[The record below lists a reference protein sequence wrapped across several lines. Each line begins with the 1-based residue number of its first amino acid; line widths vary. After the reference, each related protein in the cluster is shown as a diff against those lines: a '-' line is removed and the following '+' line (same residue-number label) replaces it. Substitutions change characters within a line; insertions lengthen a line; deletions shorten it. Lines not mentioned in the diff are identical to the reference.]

1 MRSFLKFATGLI
13 LATVSV
19 AALAASPTLP
29 QGEPGLIIDDFRYA
43 SDAAAQQAWRPLNSE
58 APAAS
63 AILDGRKVLR
73 LRCNFT
79 SATVERL
86 TWRRKVKL
94 DLSPYWGIQFKF
106 FCKNSAPISGFSVHF
121 QSGAGWYNSTKF
133 TAESATGWSTVTL
146 DKGRSVYTNG
156 SPAGWDKIET
166 ISINAWRNTYRDK
179 SEDTE
184 FYVADLRMIKPPSAD
199 ASIAILSPDS
209 TAQNRPAAGKSAD
222 GLCNEMAHDLS
233 AQGIVS
239 SMLSDLDVTAER
251 LSRFKLVIL
260 PHNGKIA
267 DSVANELIKFVN
279 AGGKLLVF
287 FDVPAQLRPVVKIGG
302 GAFVKEEYPGYFS
315 TIRFADGALPGAPPL
330 VGQQSRMIVE
340 AKPVAGASRVLAE
353 WLDDKGQPTGH
364 AAVVASENCIVMTQ
378 SLLNEN
384 ISRHKSDMVDRLR
397 MLLAMVG
404 RLEPEA
410 WRQTATDA
418 IARMGQMGGCN
429 TFDETAV
436 MIALTSGND
445 KRVKAAIESARQIR
459 DEAVALGAKKQY
471 PEAMVKAKAAT
482 QGLTEA
488 FCMTQKPLAGE
499 FRAFWCDSAFGGK
512 DKDWDAAIKQIA
524 DNGFTAVFPWMS
536 GGGFA
541 FYASRVQPVRP
552 EVAERGDQIEKCLA
566 ACKKYGVQMHVWRGN
581 FSTAWL
587 GQAEFIEQM
596 RREGRL
602 QISSAG
608 KEGCEFKGKVY
619 QWLCPSHPENQKL
632 EIASMVEVAR
642 NYDVDGLH
650 FDTIRYAGGE
660 YCFCDGCRERFTKA
674 IGGKIKNWPQDVLS
688 KGAYYEQWNDWRRG
702 NITAVVKAVSEQAR
716 AIKPKIKMSA
726 AVWSDWPKIR
736 VTGGQDWK
744 LWCEKGW
751 LDFACPMNYTG
762 RDQEFENYV
771 ASQKKWAGRTPVY
784 PGITVTGDPVGDYA
798 RRAAPSADHVI
809 GQIQITRRYGTQG
822 FMLFNYD
829 TAESRD
835 FLRMLGLGIT
845 AKR

>member
-94 DLSPYWGIQFKF
+94 DLSPYWGLQFKF

-121 QSGAGWYNSTKF
+121 QSGAGWYNSMKF

-146 DKGRSVYTNG
+146 AKSRSVYTSG
-156 SPAGWDKIET
+156 SPAGWDKIEM

-184 FYVADLRMIKPPSAD
+184 FYVADLRMINPPSAD

-287 FDVPAQLRPVVKIGG
+287 FDVPAQLRPVVEIGG

-315 TIRFADGALPGAPPL
+315 TIRFADGALPGASRRPAIADDRRGQARGRRKPRAGGMARRQRSADRPCGRRRLRKLHRDDAEPVERKHLPPQERH
-330 VGQQSRMIVE
+330 GRQ
-340 AKPVAGASRVLAE
+340 AP
-353 WLDDKGQPTGH
+353 H
-364 AAVVASENCIVMTQ
+364 AARDGRPTRTRGVAANGH
-378 SLLNEN
+378 
-384 ISRHKSDMVDRLR
+384 RRYRPHGPD
-397 MLLAMVG
+397 G
-404 RLEPEA
+404 RLQHI
-410 WRQTATDA
+410 RRD
-418 IARMGQMGGCN
+418 GGDDRPN
-429 TFDETAV
+429 Q
-436 MIALTSGND
+436 
-445 KRVKAAIESARQIR
+445 RQIR